1 MDYDQIR
8 IEAVKCSNIYTNTN
22 KKNQGLFFFHSLEEK
37 ELFLY
42 YTEANAEAERK
53 VFF

>member
-1 MDYDQIR
+1 MFKYLYKHKQ
-8 IEAVKCSNIYTNTN
+8 
-22 KKNQGLFFFHSLEEK
+22 KKSGAIFFHSLEEK